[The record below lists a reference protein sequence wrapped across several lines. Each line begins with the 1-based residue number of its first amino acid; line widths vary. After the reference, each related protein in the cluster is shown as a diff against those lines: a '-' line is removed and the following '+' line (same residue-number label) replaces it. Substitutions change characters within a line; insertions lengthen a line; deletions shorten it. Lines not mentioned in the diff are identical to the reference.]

1 MKITDFKTYQDY
13 CNYLIS
19 NYGITYQKNRS
30 IEANGLLKEKSINCN
45 GEPWASFTKEEFFA
59 IKFYDFCEKNR
70 QKLEL
75 QYQKDLTFSELL
87 HELKNYEK

>member
-1 MKITDFKTYQDY
+1 MKITDFKNYQEY
-13 CNYLIS
+13 CNYLIN
-19 NYGITYQKNRS
+19 NYGRTYKQNRF
-30 IEANGLLKEKSINCN
+30 IEEAGLIKEKSTNCN

-70 QKLEL
+70 QQIEF

-87 HELKNYEK
+87 HEFKNYEK